1 MTKMESATFK
11 TESDYIK
18 QARQAKL
25 RSGHIQITPVRL
37 SERNGHA
44 RKETSCKEQD
54 DE

>member
-18 QARQAKL
+18 QARKGKL
-25 RSGHIQITPVRL
+25 RSGHIQITPVVINKAL
-37 SERNGHA
+37 AQAVAKVE
-44 RKETSCKEQD
+44 RKE